1 MRNISL
7 KIFSYRSAFFL
18 LSLIWADSSFGQKSN
33 PDSSA
38 SEIKS
43 LLIMSTQL
51 EARVDSLST
60 QLVELYSIREGLKT
74 KIENLEKEL
83 EKAKAERTT
92 LQQKQDV
99 TPDER
104 NKLNNWQKVEDK
116 KNRFV
121 QSAAEL
127 EQNYNDH
134 MAVLDQ
140 TIAEKD
146 QLDDRIKQLQD
157 GNKSAEVK
165 TKSQDMKRQK
175 NRSQLNA
182 KR

>member
-7 KIFSYRSAFFL
+7 KILAFQHRSL
-18 LSLIWADSSFGQKSN
+18 LLILSLIWACSSFGQKSN
-33 PDSSA
+33 PDSVTND
-38 SEIKS
+38 IKS
-43 LLIMSTQL
+43 LQVMRHQL

-83 EKAKAERTT
+83 EKAKFERTT
-92 LQQKQDV
+92 LQQKQDI

-104 NKLNNWQKVEDK
+104 NRLNNWQKAEDK

-127 EQNYNDH
+127 EQNYNDQ
-134 MAVLDQ
+134 MAVLDHA
-140 TIAEKD
+140 IALRE
-146 QLDDRIKQLQD
+146 QLDERIKKL
-157 GNKSAEVK
+157 GAGSK
-165 TKSQDMKRQK
+165 
-175 NRSQLNA
+175 
-182 KR
+182 

>member
-7 KIFSYRSAFFL
+7 KVLAFQQRSVLLIFSI
-18 LSLIWADSSFGQKSN
+18 IWACSSFAQKSN
-33 PDSSA
+33 PDSVTT
-38 SEIKS
+38 EIKS
-43 LLIMSTQL
+43 LQVMRTQL

-83 EKAKAERTT
+83 EKAKAERMI
-92 LQQKQDV
+92 LQQKQDI
-99 TPDER
+99 TPDEK
-104 NKLNNWQKVEDK
+104 NKLNNWQKAEDK

-134 MAVLDQ
+134 MALLDQ
-140 TIAEKD
+140 TIAKRD
-146 QLDDRIKQLQD
+146 QLADRIRQLQD
-157 GNKSAEVK
+157 GTA
-165 TKSQDMKRQK
+165 R
-175 NRSQLNA
+175 R
-182 KR
+182 

>member
-1 MRNISL
+1 MRH
-7 KIFSYRSAFFL
+7 
-18 LSLIWADSSFGQKSN
+18 
-33 PDSSA
+33 
-38 SEIKS
+38 
-43 LLIMSTQL
+43 QL

-83 EKAKAERTT
+83 EKAKFERMT

-104 NKLNNWQKVEDK
+104 NRLNNWQKAEDK

-140 TIAEKD
+140 AIALRE
-146 QLDDRIKQLQD
+146 QLDERIKKL
-157 GNKSAEVK
+157 GAGSK
-165 TKSQDMKRQK
+165 
-175 NRSQLNA
+175 
-182 KR
+182 

>member
-1 MRNISL
+1 MRH
-7 KIFSYRSAFFL
+7 
-18 LSLIWADSSFGQKSN
+18 
-33 PDSSA
+33 
-38 SEIKS
+38 
-43 LLIMSTQL
+43 QL

-83 EKAKAERTT
+83 EKAKFERMT

-104 NKLNNWQKVEDK
+104 NRLNNWQKAEDK

-127 EQNYNDH
+127 EQNYNDQ

-140 TIAEKD
+140 AIALRE
-146 QLDDRIKQLQD
+146 QLDERIKKL
-157 GNKSAEVK
+157 GAGSK
-165 TKSQDMKRQK
+165 
-175 NRSQLNA
+175 
-182 KR
+182 